1 MLEKQ
6 RLLNTYVNNVTLDE
20 TLDEIDG
27 FIRERKKSYIVA
39 INVDVVMKMENDDY
53 RTVRVYTK
61 KYTSKDKDGNV
72 IEKESKQKQVSLKKE
87 DPFEDNDLVR
97 VLSSE
102 EYEELVDNQ
111 FSQEKLED
119 YEEIINKKDNQIA
132 DLNNQINILKNSFF
146 DDVDDLKEQIKDK
159 DELIKA
165 KDEIQELNKKL
176 NKVDEERV
184 AIFKELDYKN
194 KMILAYNVELN
205 KSILNAINVV
215 IDEARDNINK
225 RNTQLV
231 EDLENS
237 ISKAKHDVNEKNK
250 AIAFEINSTIDDM
263 NEQIRETSMI
273 KMLLNKNKINLKVPT
288 DDLLKPFEFDFS
300 VEQFLSGQALELDA
314 SEILKEVMPK
324 LPEPFS
330 KYIDTLDDVEDEIAP
345 IDVKHKKG
353 D

>member
-1 MLEKQ
+1 MLE
-6 RLLNTYVNNVTLDE
+6 
-20 TLDEIDG
+20 
-27 FIRERKKSYIVA
+27 
-39 INVDVVMKMENDDY
+39 
-53 RTVRVYTK
+53 
-61 KYTSKDKDGNV
+61 
-72 IEKESKQKQVSLKKE
+72 
-87 DPFEDNDLVR
+87 
-97 VLSSE
+97 
-102 EYEELVDNQ
+102 
-111 FSQEKLED
+111 
-119 YEEIINKKDNQIA
+119 
-132 DLNNQINILKNSFF
+132 
-146 DDVDDLKEQIKDK
+146 DLKEQINDK

-225 RNTQLV
+225 RNAQLV
-231 EDLENS
+231 EDLEKS

-288 DDLLKPFEFDFS
+288 EDLLKPFEFDFS

-330 KYIDTLDDVEDEIAP
+330 KYIDTLDDDEDETAP